1 MLTELIDWSLRN
13 RLLVLA
19 GGVGLVVVGLI
30 SLSALNI
37 DIFPDTT
44 PVQVQINAVAPGL
57 APQEVE
63 SQITAPIE
71 QGISGLPKLE
81 QVRSL
86 SKYGLSQVVVT
97 FADGS
102 DIYFARQQI
111 TERLGSVVLPVG
123 MPRPT
128 LGPVATGMG
137 EVFHYLVTKDNSDL
151 TELRTLQDWTIRP
164 ALRTVPGTA
173 EINSWG
179 GLQKQYQVLIDP
191 QRLLKYDLNFDQVSA
206 ALRDNNLT
214 VGGGAL
220 EQSGQMLLV
229 RGTGRTTNVAQIGA
243 VPVTTRQ
250 GVPVHVSDVA
260 EVRTG
265 AAQRM
270 GGVTAD
276 GKGEVVLGLG
286 FLLIH
291 ENGRDVTRGLS
302 QKLADVGSMLP
313 WSVRAT
319 PVYARTDLVDRVI
332 E

>member
-1 MLTELIDWSLRN
+1 MLTALIDWSLRN

-19 GGVGLVVVGLI
+19 GGVGLVVVGLM

-71 QGISGLPKLE
+71 QAIGGLPRLQ

-86 SKYGLSQVVVT
+86 SKFGLSQVVVT

-102 DIYFARQQI
+102 DVYFARQQI
-111 TERLGSVVLPVG
+111 TERLGSVVLPAG

-137 EVFHYLVTKDNSDL
+137 EVFHYVITKDSSDL

-173 EINSWG
+173 EVNSWG

-191 QRLLKYDLNFDQVSA
+191 QRLLKYDLTFPQVVQA
-206 ALRDNNLT
+206 VRDNNLNI
-214 VGGGAL
+214 GGGSLNRAG
-220 EQSGQMLLV
+220 EMMLIQGV
-229 RGTGRTTNVAQIGA
+229 GRTSTIDQIGKI
-243 VPVTTRQ
+243 PVAAR
-250 GVPVHVSDVA
+250 
-260 EVRTG
+260 EG
-265 AAQRM
+265 A
-270 GGVTAD
+270 
-276 GKGEVVLGLG
+276 
-286 FLLIH
+286 
-291 ENGRDVTRGLS
+291 
-302 QKLADVGSMLP
+302 
-313 WSVRAT
+313 
-319 PVYARTDLVDRVI
+319 
-332 E
+332 